1 METIAV
7 FALVSAQV
15 AKKQITALGLGPAY
29 KWKQ

>member
-7 FALVSAQV
+7 FALVFAQGV
-15 AKKQITALGLGPAY
+15 KNQITALGVSPAY